1 MPHIWLDCRQT
12 HSVAAMTG
20 IQDTAL
26 PIAPDRDD
34 AAATE
39 WDGDAQRETLFTHPG
54 FLLRRAHQIFS
65 GLYDEV
71 LGQFG
76 LTHAQWAVLV
86 AVEAFPGIDQTEVSR
101 AAGIDKTSS
110 GRAVE
115 RMVARGILE
124 TCPGAADRRR
134 KKLWVTAKA
143 RDLLPKVR
151 AGSDRFRDIL
161 LAPLG
166 EDEQAVFLA
175 ALRRFVELNDDHARA
190 PLEMPAGGE
199 RK

>member
-1 MPHIWLDCRQT
+1 
-12 HSVAAMTG
+12 MTG
-20 IQDTAL
+20 IRRQIL
-26 PIAPDRDD
+26 PGSTEADAP
-34 AAATE
+34 AAAE

-65 GLYDEV
+65 GLFDEV
-71 LGQFG
+71 LGEFG

-115 RMVARGILE
+115 RMVASGVLE
-124 TCPGAADRRR
+124 TRPGAADRRR
-134 KKLWVTAKA
+134 KKLWVTGKA
-143 RDLLPKVR
+143 RDLLPRVR
-151 AGSDRFRDIL
+151 AGSDRFRDIM
-161 LAPLG
+161 LAPLD
-166 EDEQAVFLA
+166 EDERAVFLA
-175 ALRRFVELNDDHARA
+175 VLRRFVELNDDHARA
-190 PLEMPAGGE
+190 PMEMPAGGE

>member
-1 MPHIWLDCRQT
+1 MTVVQT
-12 HSVAAMTG
+12 KPVPNVANGGPSVE
-20 IQDTAL
+20 
-26 PIAPDRDD
+26 P
-34 AAATE
+34 E
-39 WDGDAQRETLFTHPG
+39 WDGDAQREALFTHPG

-124 TCPGAADRRR
+124 TRPGAADRRR
-134 KKLWVTAKA
+134 KKLWVTDKA
-143 RDLLPKVR
+143 RDLLPRVR
-151 AGSDRFRDIL
+151 AGSDRFRDIM

-166 EDEQAVFLA
+166 EDERAVFLA
-175 ALRRFVELNDDHARA
+175 ALRRFVELNDDYARA
-190 PLEMPAGGE
+190 PMEMPAGGE